1 MIYKSL
7 YFYNPDVFKSMYY
20 AHCNIFSEAF
30 RIYLPYQAFTE
41 TDTVNILNNIT
52 CEKIAVLPYINKG
65 NSRKDFSE
73 KFNTIHKTADGF
85 MIGNIGDISFLSKF
99 FDTDLIGL
107 ASELN
112 KHGKVLCGDYSL
124 NVYNAESAAFW
135 AASGLNSVALLPEP
149 EAAEQ
154 IRLANAVCKLPGSNS
169 NTSSQNRMLPELI
182 ADGKII
188 VMRSEHCF
196 ITDKPEYHC
205 GKCGK
210 NGMAGYTLNDN
221 AGNVFPLIGLPLDC
235 QNLVLSAKNIEL
247 NEEYVKKHISG
258 DCILRYNILNDHR

>member
-1 MIYKSL
+1 MA
-7 YFYNPDVFKSMYY
+7 V
-20 AHCNIFSEAF
+20 
-30 RIYLPYQAFTE
+30 
-41 TDTVNILNNIT
+41 
-52 CEKIAVLPYINKG
+52 CE
-65 NSRKDFSE
+65 
-73 KFNTIHKTADGF
+73 TADGF
-85 MIGNIGDISFLSKF
+85 LIENVGDLPFLSDLFTANGPGVPFCK
-99 FDTDLIGL
+99 DHTTQNGTCGGEAAGNKTDK
-107 ASELN
+107 N
-112 KHGKVLCGDYSL
+112 LCGDYSL
-124 NVYNAESAAFW
+124 NVFNSESAAFW
-135 AASGLNSVALLPEP
+135 AASGLSSITVSPEP

-154 IRLANAVCKLPGSNS
+154 IRLANAVCKLPGSGTAVGS
-169 NTSSQNRMLPELI
+169 HMLPEII
-182 ADGKII
+182 AGGNVI

-247 NEEYVKKHISG
+247 GEEYVKKHISG

>member
-7 YFYNPDVFKSMYY
+7 YFYDAAVFKSMHR
-20 AHCNIFSEAF
+20 AHPETFNDNIL
-30 RIYLPYQAFTE
+30 RIYLPYRAFI
-41 TDTVNILNNIT
+41 DDSVMDCINQLS
-52 CEKIAVLPYINKG
+52 CEKIAVLPYINK
-65 NSRKDFSE
+65 SLARKDFSD
-73 KFNTIHKTADGF
+73 KFSAVCETADGF
-85 MIGNIGDISFLSKF
+85 LIENIGDLPFLSDLFTANGTYGGEAAGDK
-99 FDTDLIGL
+99 TDKII
-107 ASELN
+107 
-112 KHGKVLCGDYSL
+112 CGDYSL

-154 IRLANAVCKLPGSNS
+154 IRLANAVCKLPGRETAGESH
-169 NTSSQNRMLPELI
+169 MLPEII
-182 ADGKII
+182 AGGNVI